1 MATPNQV
8 PRLYRSVVD
17 DVIANVREAFLDEG
31 VDEQVLQELKQLWES
46 KLHQSKALEPAVSEL
61 DTGIQLPTTIQ
72 YTSQVMPQHAQ
83 PRTQA
88 QSLSVPVH
96 IATQQGG
103 DMLYNKE
110 NQLSSANYL
119 VRSQPAAVAAMAL
132 PQGVFQQQLQA
143 LAAQGFTLLPTS
155 NGQFI
160 IQGAI
165 PQQQQAQLVT
175 TIPQQATLVQRQVPT
190 VVQNSQ
196 NPQGLLQ
203 FDGADDT
210 SSEDDDDDDD
220 DNDDDENDENRNDD
234 DEIQGEEEEP
244 LNSEDDV
251 SDEDPTDLF
260 DTDNVVVCQYD
271 KINRNK
277 NKWKFYLKDGI
288 MNLNGRDFVFQKA
301 NGDAEW

>member
-8 PRLYRSVVD
+8 PRLYKSVVD

-31 VDEQVLQELKQLWES
+31 VDEQVLQELKQSWEN
-46 KLHQSKALEPAVSEL
+46 KLQQSKALDPVLETQE
-61 DTGIQLPTTIQ
+61 TGIQLPTTIQ
-72 YTSQVMPQHAQ
+72 YTSQVMHQQQAP

-88 QSLSVPVH
+88 QIPVPVH
-96 IATQQGG
+96 IATHQGG
-103 DMLYNKE
+103 E
-110 NQLSSANYL
+110 I
-119 VRSQPAAVAAMAL
+119 SQPAAVAAMAL

-143 LAAQGFTLLPTS
+143 LAAQGYTLLPTS

-160 IQGAI
+160 IQAAM
-165 PQQQQAQLVT
+165 PQQQQAAQAQIVT
-175 TIPQQATLVQRQVPT
+175 TIPQQATLVQQNRQVPT
-190 VVQNSQ
+190 VVQNNQ
-196 NPQGLLQ
+196 NTQGVLQ
-203 FDGADDT
+203 FDGADDS
-210 SSEDDDDDDD
+210 SSEDDDDD
-220 DNDDDENDENRNDD
+220 DNDDDDDDENDENKDGE
-234 DEIQGEEEEP
+234 DEFQGEEEEP